1 MDLTAV
7 FVAVDDFCQ
16 RLDEALHI
24 LSLEAD
30 NNDNQ
35 VRLRRRPC
43 LTQSEIMTII
53 IWFQQS
59 GYRTFKNYY
68 CHFVS
73 VYMRRE
79 FPCLPS
85 YNRFVELMQRTLLP
99 MVYLLISRFGTCTGI
114 SFIDST
120 KIAVCHNRR
129 IKRHKVFKG
138 LAQRGKTSVGWFF
151 GFKVHVIVNDQ
162 GELLSVIITPGNVSD
177 KDFSLVG
184 KLTRTLRGKLV
195 GDKGYIS
202 SRIFES
208 LFQRGLQMITKIK
221 KNMKNRPMAL
231 FDKLLLRKRAIIE
244 NVFDTLKNTC
254 QMEHTRHRSVWGGF
268 LNLIS
273 ALVAY
278 TFISNK
284 PKVKLDD
291 FQTYNVDSQQLL
303 V

>member
-7 FVAVDDFCQ
+7 FVAVGDFCQ
-16 RLDEALHI
+16 SLDDALHN
-24 LSLEAD
+24 LSLEVD
-30 NNDNQ
+30 NNDNHI
-35 VRLRRRPC
+35 RPRRRPC
-43 LTQSEIMTII
+43 LTKSEIMTII

-68 CHFVS
+68 CHYVA

-85 YNRFVELMQRTLLP
+85 CNRFVELMQRTLLP

-129 IKRHKVFKG
+129 IKRHKLFKG
-138 LAQRGKTSVGWFF
+138 LAQSGKTSVGWFF
-151 GFKVHVIVNDQ
+151 GFKVHIVINDQ
-162 GELLSVIITPGNVSD
+162 GELLSVLITPGNVSD
-177 KDFSLVG
+177 KNFSLIE
-184 KLTRTLRGKLV
+184 KIAKPLRGKLV

-202 SRIFES
+202 SKVFEH
-208 LFQRGLQMITKIK
+208 LFRRGVHLITKIK
-221 KNMKNRPMAL
+221 KNMKNRPMPL
-231 FDKLLLRKRAIIE
+231 LDKLLLRKRAVIE
-244 NVFDTLKNTC
+244 NVFDTLKNTF
-254 QMEHTRHRSVWGGF
+254 QMEHTRHRSIWGGL
-268 LNLIS
+268 LNLIP

-278 TFISNK
+278 TFMPNK
-284 PKVKLDD
+284 PKVKPDG
-291 FQTYNVDSQQLL
+291 FQNYTVDSQQLI